1 MDRVPL
7 TESAPRITEEARTPA
22 EGLELVGRVA
32 RLLNTGLAAEETLAS
47 VAEALRR
54 GLGAATVQIWLRE
67 PNATTLRAIGAPV
80 APGAPRTSRSFA
92 LLPEADPGTIR
103 LPLLHEGERLGILEV
118 TPAGLG
124 PAAEAL
130 LPIMADVLAPF
141 LASIELS
148 EDLAYEV
155 ALRSRE
161 IEEQRRFITL
171 VIDCLPVGLYV
182 IDRDYR
188 IQIWNRK
195 REMGT
200 QGLRRDEVVGRPVFE
215 VLTRQDAHQL
225 KEEFDDVF
233 ATGRVRQID
242 LKVAVG
248 AGEMKFYRISKIPMR
263 QDGTTISHV
272 ITIGED
278 VSETHVAQQRIL
290 QSEKLAAIG
299 QLAAGIMHEINNPL
313 ATIGACVAAL
323 EHRVADEM
331 SGPGEA
337 AVREYLQIIDKE
349 VQRCESIV
357 DGLLDFSRPKGK
369 TKGPVSVSAILE
381 DTLFLVKHHERFKQI
396 EVQRDLE
403 EGLPEVFANGEQ
415 LIQVFMAIMLNA
427 LDAMEGGGA
436 LTVRCRGGA
445 VHPDEIEVAIEDTG
459 VGMPR
464 SELSK
469 IFEPFY
475 TTKPPGRGT
484 GLGLSVCYGIVAE
497 HGGRIEV
504 DSQMGR
510 GSVFRVFLPV
520 HGKEASPSPPAAGG
534 ERAR

>member
-1 MDRVPL
+1 MTVRGEVDQSD
-7 TESAPRITEEARTPA
+7 T
-22 EGLELVGRVA
+22 GLALIGSVA
-32 RLLNTGLAAEETLAS
+32 QLLNTGLGAEETLGL
-47 VAEALRR
+47 VAEALRK
-54 GLGAATVQIWLRE
+54 GLEVKHVQLWLRE
-67 PNATTLRAIGAPV
+67 PNATTVRAITAPRP
-80 APGAPRTSRSFA
+80 AGAPRTSRSFA
-92 LLPEADPGTIR
+92 VLPEAGPNTYR
-103 LPLLHEGERLGILEV
+103 LPLLHEGERLGVLEITPPPDPSV
-118 TPAGLG
+118 TDR
-124 PAAEAL
+124 L
-130 LPIMADVLAPF
+130 LPIVADILAPF

-182 IDRDYR
+182 VDREYR

-200 QGLRRDEVVGRPVFE
+200 QGLRRDEVVGRPVFD
-215 VLTRQDAHQL
+215 VLTRQPPGRL
-225 KEEFDDVF
+225 REEFDEVF
-233 ATGRVRQID
+233 QSGQARQ
-242 LKVAVG
+242 LELEVAIG
-248 AGEMKFYRISKIPMR
+248 GEPKYYRISKIPMR
-263 QDGTTISHV
+263 QDGETITHV

-278 VSETHVAQQRIL
+278 VTEGHVAQQRIL

-323 EHRVADEM
+323 ENRIAD
-331 SGPGEA
+331 SVPAAQQA
-337 AVREYLQIIDKE
+337 AVREYLEIIDKE
-349 VQRCESIV
+349 VQRCEGIV

-369 TKGPVSVSAILE
+369 AKGPVNVSTILE
-381 DTLFLVKHHERFKQI
+381 DTLFLLKHHERFRK
-396 EVQRDLE
+396 
-403 EGLPEVFANGEQ
+403 FAVTRHLAEHLALVHANAEQ

-427 LDAMEGGGA
+427 LDAMEEGGT
-436 LTVRCRGGA
+436 LTVRSRLGT
-445 VHPDEIEVAIEDTG
+445 VHEDEVEVEIEDTG
-459 VGMPR
+459 VGIPR
-464 SELSK
+464 AELPK

-497 HGGRIEV
+497 HGGRIEA
-504 DSQMGR
+504 DSQQGR

-520 HGKEASPSPPAAGG
+520 TGKA
-534 ERAR
+534 

>member
-1 MDRVPL
+1 M
-7 TESAPRITEEARTPA
+7 TPA
-22 EGLELVGRVA
+22 GEGAPADTGLALIGSVA
-32 RLLNTGLAAEETLAS
+32 QLLNTGLGAEETLGL
-47 VAEALRR
+47 VAEAMRK
-54 GLGAATVQIWLRE
+54 GLGVGNVQLWLRE
-67 PNATTLRAIGAPV
+67 PNATTVRAITAPRP
-80 APGAPRTSRSFA
+80 PGAPRTSRSFA
-92 LLPEADPGTIR
+92 VLPEAGENTYR
-103 LPLLHEGERLGILEV
+103 LPLLHEGERLGMLEITPPPDPSV
-118 TPAGLG
+118 TDR
-124 PAAEAL
+124 L
-130 LPIMADVLAPF
+130 LPIVADILAPF

-182 IDRDYR
+182 VDREYR

-200 QGLRRDEVVGRPVFE
+200 QGLRRDEVVGRPVFD
-215 VLTRQDAHQL
+215 VLTRQPPGRL
-225 KEEFDDVF
+225 REEFDEVFQSGQARQLELEVDV
-233 ATGRVRQID
+233 G
-242 LKVAVG
+242 
-248 AGEMKFYRISKIPMR
+248 GEPKYYRISKIPMR
-263 QDGTTISHV
+263 QDGETITHV

-278 VSETHVAQQRIL
+278 VTDGHVAQQRIL

-323 EHRVADEM
+323 ENRVAD
-331 SGPGEA
+331 SVPA
-337 AVREYLQIIDKE
+337 THQSSVREYLEIIDKE
-349 VQRCESIV
+349 VQRCEGIV

-369 TKGPVSVSAILE
+369 AKGPVNVSTILE
-381 DTLFLVKHHERFKQI
+381 DTLFLLKHHERFRKF
-396 EVQRDLE
+396 EVTRDLAE
-403 EGLPEVFANGEQ
+403 HLPQVHANAEQ

-427 LDAMEGGGA
+427 LDAMEEGGSMMVRSRKG
-436 LTVRCRGGA
+436 TV
-445 VHPDEIEVAIEDTG
+445 HEDEVEVEIEDTG
-459 VGMPR
+459 VGIPR
-464 SELSK
+464 AELSK

-497 HGGRIEV
+497 HGGRIEA
-504 DSQMGR
+504 DSQPGR

-520 HGKEASPSPPAAGG
+520 SGKVGS
-534 ERAR
+534 

>member
-1 MDRVPL
+1 MTVSEKADP
-7 TESAPRITEEARTPA
+7 
-22 EGLELVGRVA
+22 GLALIGSVA
-32 RLLNTGLAAEETLAS
+32 QLLNTGLGAEETLAL
-47 VAEALRR
+47 VADALRK
-54 GLGAATVQIWLRE
+54 GLSVQTVQLWLRE
-67 PNATTLRAIGAPV
+67 PNATTLRAICAPR
-80 APGAPRTSRSFA
+80 AAGAPRTSRSFA
-92 LLPEADPGTIR
+92 VLPDAGPDTWR
-103 LPLLHEGERLGILEV
+103 LPLLHEGERLGLLEI
-118 TPAGLG
+118 TPQPEPGVADR
-124 PAAEAL
+124 L
-130 LPIMADVLAPF
+130 LPIVADMLAPF

-182 IDRDYR
+182 VDRDYR

-215 VLTRQDAHQL
+215 VLTRQPPGRL
-225 KEEFDDVF
+225 REEFDAVF
-233 ATGRVRQID
+233 QTGQARQ
-242 LKVAVG
+242 LELEVG
-248 AGEMKFYRISKIPMR
+248 VGGEPKFYRISKIPMR
-263 QDGTTISHV
+263 QDGETITHV

-278 VSETHVAQQRIL
+278 VTEGHVAQQRIL

-313 ATIGACVAAL
+313 ATIGACVVAL
-323 EHRVADEM
+323 ENRLADTVPPAQQPLM
-331 SGPGEA
+331 
-337 AVREYLQIIDKE
+337 REYLEIIDKE

-369 TKGPVSVSAILE
+369 AKGPVNVSTILE
-381 DTLFLVKHHERFKQI
+381 DTLFLLKHHERFRKI
-396 EVQRDLE
+396 DVTRDLAE
-403 EGLPEVFANGEQ
+403 DLPEVHANAEQ

-427 LDAMEGGGA
+427 LDAMDEGGSLVVRSRDG
-436 LTVRCRGGA
+436 TV
-445 VHPDEIEVAIEDTG
+445 HEDEVEVEIEDTG
-459 VGMPR
+459 IGIPR
-464 SELSK
+464 AELGK

-497 HGGRIEV
+497 HGGRIEA
-504 DSQMGR
+504 DSQQGR

-520 HGKEASPSPPAAGG
+520 KGKD
-534 ERAR
+534 

>member
-1 MDRVPL
+1 MSQQGEMVAERL
-7 TESAPRITEEARTPA
+7 ALIGRI
-22 EGLELVGRVA
+22 A
-32 RLLNTGLAAEETLAS
+32 RLLNTGLAPEETLGS
-47 VAEALRR
+47 VAETLRQ
-54 GLGAATVQIWLRE
+54 GLGVETVQVWLRE
-67 PNATTLRAIGAPV
+67 PNATTLRAITAP
-80 APGAPRTSRSFA
+80 ASPGGPRTSRSFA
-92 LLPEADPGTIR
+92 VLPETAPGTLR
-103 LPLLHEGERLGILEV
+103 LPLLHEGERLGMLEV
-118 TPAGLG
+118 SPATLE
-124 PAAEAL
+124 PDSELL
-130 LPIMADVLAPF
+130 LPIVADLLAPF

-182 IDRDYR
+182 VDREYR

-215 VLTRQDAHQL
+215 VLTRQDARQL
-225 KEEFDDVF
+225 REEFDEVF
-233 ATGRVRQID
+233 RTGQVRQID
-242 LKVAVG
+242 LEVLGGGDTKY
-248 AGEMKFYRISKIPMR
+248 YRISKIPMR
-263 QDGTTISHV
+263 QDGETITHV

-313 ATIGACVAAL
+313 ATIGACIAAL
-323 EHRVADEM
+323 EHRLADDVP
-331 SGPGEA
+331 PGRQA
-337 AVREYLQIIDKE
+337 GMREYLQIIDKE
-349 VQRCESIV
+349 VQRCEGIV

-369 TKGPVSVSAILE
+369 TKGPVNVSAILE
-381 DTLFLVKHHERFKQI
+381 DTLFLLKHHERFKKI
-396 EVQRDLE
+396 EVHRELADDL
-403 EGLPEVFANGEQ
+403 PMVFANGEQ

-427 LDAMEGGGA
+427 LDAMDEGGS
-436 LTVRCRGGA
+436 LTVRAQGGS
-445 VHPDEIEVAIEDTG
+445 VHEDEVEISIEDTG
-459 VGMPR
+459 VGIPR
-464 SELSK
+464 AELTK

-497 HGGRIEV
+497 HGGRIEA
-504 DSQMGR
+504 DSVPGR

-520 HGKEASPSPPAAGG
+520 QGRVAA
-534 ERAR
+534 

>member
-1 MDRVPL
+1 MTQQNATNHD
-7 TESAPRITEEARTPA
+7 
-22 EGLELVGRVA
+22 GLALLGQIA
-32 RLLNTGLAAEETLAS
+32 RLLNTGLGPENTLAT
-47 VAEALRR
+47 VADALRV
-54 GLGAATVQIWLRE
+54 GLGAASVQLWLRE
-67 PNATTLRAIGAPV
+67 PNATTLRAIGAPRP
-80 APGAPRTSRSFA
+80 PGSPRTSRSFA
-92 LLPEADPGTIR
+92 VLPEISADTLR
-103 LPLLHEGERLGILEV
+103 LPLLHEGERLGMLEI
-118 TPAGLG
+118 TPGALPPAGEVLV
-124 PAAEAL
+124 
-130 LPIMADVLAPF
+130 PIVADMLAPF

-182 IDRDYR
+182 VDREYR

-215 VLTRQDAHQL
+215 VLTRQNAVQL
-225 KEEFDDVF
+225 REEFDDVF
-233 ATGRVRQID
+233 KTGHIRQMD
-242 LKVAVG
+242 LEVAVG
-248 AGEMKFYRISKIPMR
+248 GNTKYYRISKIPMR
-263 QDGTTISHV
+263 QDGETITHV

-278 VSETHVAQQRIL
+278 VTETQVAQQRIL

-323 EHRVADEM
+323 ENKLADDVPPSAQNGM
-331 SGPGEA
+331 
-337 AVREYLQIIDKE
+337 REYLQIVDKE
-349 VQRCESIV
+349 VQRCEGIV

-369 TKGPVSVSAILE
+369 AKGPVNVTAILD
-381 DTLFLVKHHERFKQI
+381 DTLFLLKHHERFKRI
-396 EVQRDLE
+396 DVRRELS
-403 EGLPEVFANGEQ
+403 EGLPAVYANGEQ

-427 LDAMEGGGA
+427 LDAMEQGGA
-436 LTVRCRGGA
+436 LTVRSLPGT
-445 VHPDEIEVAIEDTG
+445 VHEDEVEVQIEDTG
-459 VGMPR
+459 VGIPR
-464 SELSK
+464 EKLTK

-497 HGGRIEV
+497 HGGRITA
-504 DSQMGR
+504 DSQPGR
-510 GSVFRVFLPV
+510 GSIFRVFLPV
-520 HGKEASPSPPAAGG
+520 AQKPAGRSP
-534 ERAR
+534 

>member
-1 MDRVPL
+1 
-7 TESAPRITEEARTPA
+7 
-22 EGLELVGRVA
+22 
-32 RLLNTGLAAEETLAS
+32 
-47 VAEALRR
+47 
-54 GLGAATVQIWLRE
+54 
-67 PNATTLRAIGAPV
+67 
-80 APGAPRTSRSFA
+80 RTSRSFA
-92 LLPEADPGTIR
+92 VLPEAGPVTLR
-103 LPLLHEGERLGILEV
+103 LPLLHEGERLGMLEV
-118 TPAGLG
+118 TPT
-124 PAAEAL
+124 PAPAMATAI
-130 LPIMADVLAPF
+130 LPIVADILAPF

-155 ALRSRE
+155 ALRARE

-182 IDRDYR
+182 VDRDYR

-215 VLTRQDAHQL
+215 VLTRQPAGQL
-225 KEEFDDVF
+225 RDEFDEVF
-233 ATGRVRQID
+233 RSGRVLQ
-242 LKVAVG
+242 LELEVAVG
-248 AGEMKFYRISKIPMR
+248 GEPKYYRISKIPMR
-263 QDGTTISHV
+263 QDGETITHV

-323 EHRVADEM
+323 ENRLDDGDQ
-331 SGPGEA
+331 GPAQA
-337 AVREYLQIIDKE
+337 AIREYLEIIDKE

-369 TKGPVSVSAILE
+369 AKGPVNVSPILE
-381 DTLFLVKHHERFKQI
+381 DTLFLLKHHERFKKI
-396 EVQRDLE
+396 EVRRELADI
-403 EGLPEVFANGEQ
+403 LPAVHANPEQ

-427 LDAMEGGGA
+427 LDAMEEGGA
-436 LTVRCRGGA
+436 LTVRSLPSSI
-445 VHPDEIEVAIEDTG
+445 HDDEIEVQIEDTG
-459 VGMPR
+459 VGIPR
-464 SELSK
+464 AELPK

-475 TTKPPGRGT
+475 TTKAPGRGT

-497 HGGRIEV
+497 HGGRIVVE
-504 DSQMGR
+504 SQPTR

-520 HGKEASPSPPAAGG
+520 AGREPA
-534 ERAR
+534 